1 MELTNTDINESKVE
15 GVVIKIAFLSFI
27 FPVLF
32 FKNKEKEE
40 KYHALHEFLVSSLDQ
55 QSNIT
60 IVI

>member
-32 FKNKEKEE
+32 FKKREKEE
-40 KYHALHEFLVSSLDQ
+40 KYLALHEFLVSSLDQ